1 MGQDGYSWCRLHA
14 GPHSRPKNFHYEPN
28 THELGSEGPVDKIES
43 MVGMLWQS
51 PR

>member
-1 MGQDGYSWCRLHA
+1 MGHDGYSGCRLHA
-14 GPHSRPKNFHYEPN
+14 GPHSRPKNFHHEPN
-28 THELGSEGPVDKIES
+28 TRELGSEGPVDKIGS